1 MVLNG
6 TGGNFV
12 GYYVDGE
19 GTITLEKKPSEYG
32 AYKIG
37 ELLGD
42 ADVYSHTEHGDWY
55 IGLKVLGI
63 SFYECNNYMSLGYSG
78 KYYRDE
84 SDIMNDLNHLS
95 NLPITQGDIYFR
107 GEDDE
112 EWKFRYDTQERK
124 WVKHAELETRDE
136 KMYVWVVKTDWAVN
150 GEAGNSVAIYAS
162 EDLARKAFQEE
173 VSAVR
178 QNAEDRGYV
187 IEEDNDYFE
196 SYEDGEYLLYHDTIS
211 VEKIEVVT
219 S

>member
-1 MVLNG
+1 M
-6 TGGNFV
+6 

-19 GTITLEKKPSEYG
+19 GTITLKKKPSEYG
-32 AYKIG
+32 AYELG

-42 ADVYSHTEHGDWY
+42 VDIYQDTEHYDYY
-55 IGLKVLGI
+55 IGLKVLGL
-63 SFYECNNYMSLGYSG
+63 SFYERNNYMSIGYSG
-78 KYYRDE
+78 KYYQDE
-84 SDIMNDLNHLS
+84 DDIANDLNCLS
-95 NLPITQGDIYFR
+95 NLPITQGDIYFK
-107 GEDDE
+107 GEDGE
-112 EWKFRYDTQERK
+112 EWGFRYDIQEHK
-124 WVKHAELETRDE
+124 WIKHTDFVTCVE

-173 VSAVR
+173 VSAVK

-196 SYEDGEYLLYHDTIS
+196 SYEDGEFLLYHDTIS
-211 VEKIEVVT
+211 IEKMEVIT

>member
-1 MVLNG
+1 M
-6 TGGNFV
+6 

-32 AYKIG
+32 VYKIG
-37 ELLGD
+37 EFLGD
-42 ADVYSHTEHGDWY
+42 VDIYRDTGRGDWY

-63 SFYECNNYMSLGYSG
+63 SFYERNNYMSLVYSG
-78 KYYRDE
+78 KYFRDE
-84 SDIMNDLNHLS
+84 NDIINDLHHLS
-95 NLPITQGDIYFR
+95 NLPITQGDICFE
-107 GEDDE
+107 GEDGE
-112 EWKFRYDTQERK
+112 EWKFSYDTQEHK
-124 WVKHAELETRDE
+124 WVKHAEFVTCEE
-136 KMYVWVVKTDWAVN
+136 KTYVWVVKTDWAVN

-187 IEEDNDYFE
+187 IEGDNDCFE
-196 SYEDGEYLLYHDTIS
+196 SYEDGEFLLYHDTIS
-211 VEKIEVVT
+211 IEKMEVIT